1 MKKALVSLL
10 LTVGMSLGVH
20 AAGDGIAWDKAPNKT
35 NDMAALQNGAK
46 IFVNSCLNCHAAAFM
61 RYNRLQDIG
70 LTQQQIKDNL
80 LFTTDKSGETMKVTM
95 DPKNAKD
102 WFGVIPPDLTLIAR
116 SRSAAGKGSGADYL
130 YTYLRTYYRDDT
142 KPTGWN
148 NLAYPNAAMPHVLWE
163 LQGERKPVYETV
175 THNGHQT
182 SVLKGWDQVKP
193 GTMTPLQFDQAMGD
207 LVGYLQW
214 MGEPVQN
221 SRVRI
226 GVGVLLFLLIF
237 TFFAWRLNASYWK
250 DIK

>member
-80 LFTTDKSGETMKVTM
+80 LFTTDKIGETMKVTM